1 MTSLLRRA
9 AARTPPVRAAR
20 MYSAQSLPPME
31 EIRAEQERR
40 EQEIR
45 EAESAVAALGF
56 PEQGIL
62 RQPVAWADVDRF
74 RHVNNAHY
82 IRWLENGRMHW
93 LKQLSRNLPQSLY
106 EDIEQGRNIGV
117 ILATNYCRYRRPLNY
132 PDTALVGTA
141 VQMPL
146 ERNDRFKTRSVI
158 YSVNQRAV
166 VADGENDVVAYD
178 YNKLQKTPMPQAL
191 RDALE
196 AWAYRGK

>member
-9 AARTPPVRAAR
+9 VARTPPAQAVR

-56 PEQGIL
+56 PEQGIH
-62 RQPVAWADVDRF
+62 RQQVAWADVDQF

-93 LKQLSRNLPQSLY
+93 FKQLSRNLPQSLY

-132 PDTALVGTA
+132 PDMALIGTA
-141 VQMPL
+141 VKMPL

-166 VADGENDVVAYD
+166 VADGENDTVTYD
-178 YNKLQKTPMPQAL
+178 YNKLQKAPMPQAL